1 MENENLGIDV
11 KDIILGFGK
20 LPLVMEIERTSKK
33 EISRKRLR
41 YNKEPNIKKINDI
54 LIMMEHLII

>member
-11 KDIILGFGK
+11 KDIIPGFGNI
-20 LPLVMEIERTSKK
+20 PLVMEIERTSKK